1 MGDPPRRVITRYLN
15 VLTGG
20 SARISYHAQYHMN
33 IATPPQL
40 ERFKARVR
48 QAMSQLGR

>member
-1 MGDPPRRVITRYLN
+1 MGDPPRRVITRYLS

-33 IATPPQL
+33 IATPAQL
-40 ERFKARVR
+40 ERFKTRVR
-48 QAMSQLGR
+48 LAMSRWGR